1 MINESLSLLF
11 SILLIIILNILAHAL
26 YCRFVDKD
34 STDSPQK
41 TLIIINILG
50 LPFLFSLIAIINYFG
65 NQNILNQFFAFI
77 YGLSVYSSFM
87 YAYFH
92 LFNMSETARRIKII
106 VFLAENNEADLV
118 DLEKFYPPEDMIRTR
133 LRRLSKMG
141 AIEECQ
147 PGMYF
152 LKGKF
157 LWLVACLFASFRK
170 IIKL

>member
-1 MINESLSLLF
+1 
-11 SILLIIILNILAHAL
+11 
-26 YCRFVDKD
+26 
-34 STDSPQK
+34 
-41 TLIIINILG
+41 
-50 LPFLFSLIAIINYFG
+50 
-65 NQNILNQFFAFI
+65 
-77 YGLSVYSSFM
+77 
-87 YAYFH
+87 
-92 LFNMSETARRIKII
+92 MSETARRIKII